1 MATTFERWEKD
12 PFFAAAEEVQN
23 SADRLESV
31 FKKCVHKRENASK
44 SAGGNRFSSGEL
56 ERELHT
62 VLGTA
67 KWQLEELEHAVK
79 LNDEALSAGEDVRA
93 RHGEFVSAIG
103 NRILAIEDFVR
114 ETHQETGKNTLT
126 WVQLDES
133 ERDELAKFLS
143 SPTAKERKE
152 IISSATNGNDWN
164 DFATNNRETLIIRSK
179 NPLEDGKVYAYP
191 RSASCAGDLG
201 ACKITIRS
209 EGEDTSEK
217 SSDDR
222 PNLPTPRVFSFSV
235 LSNALDSKSKMPWC
249 KYEFKKWTAQNQ
261 NDLIESVPLRN
272 HELRQ
277 EYNPYYERS
286 KSNLSQYGQ
295 VTYANYLYGY
305 LGAFQRLL
313 QRSQYHVRYSYRV
326 KLILWAI
333 AAVSLIV
340 IVILYASSFGSR
352 KQLSSFRS

>member
-31 FKKCVHKRENASK
+31 YKKCVHERENVLK
-44 SAGGNRFSSGEL
+44 FAGGDRFSSGEL

-103 NRILAIEDFVR
+103 NRILAIEDFIR

-126 WVQLDES
+126 WVRLDES

-152 IISSATNGNDWN
+152 IISSATNGNEWN
-164 DFATNNRETLIIRSK
+164 GFATNNRETLIIHSK

-249 KYEFKKWTAQNQ
+249 NYEFKNWTAQNQ

-272 HELRQ
+272 HELRR

-295 VTYANYLYGY
+295 ATYAKYLYGY

-313 QRSQYHVRYSYRV
+313 QRSQYHVRYGYRV

-340 IVILYASSFGSR
+340 IFILYAN
-352 KQLSSFRS
+352 K